1 MGALW
6 HMGATCVAMSRYGR
20 IATLWGGIEVMTR
33 WRLGRPDPR
42 WRTAYCVGVGLFLA
56 SALLSA
62 CASGAASSA
71 HKAQARLDA
80 ELQAAR
86 TTFHVPEGLL
96 QPIVVQEKSALA
108 SSVSGS
114 DKSLQSASATYTH
127 LYGQVVALEHMT
139 PDQARVQ
146 AQSDVQQLTKSLQKV
161 QDDGFKEAAQ
171 YQPRLQQAQKQLGSA
186 ATTDDYFAVSN
197 YTEAQTAAVQLVEPV
212 YKQVQTFDA
221 LVTSQNQA
229 LGIVA
234 PAAQPLE
241 CAGGATEA
249 YFWENDNVMVTLPA
263 PQNAPTYEYQQWP
276 EQDLALFRAASSA
289 QQYNALS
296 ALLAAQTQQLKA
308 DVASAIPLQA
318 AYDVQTFQA
327 DVATYQQGGGNDSSF
342 QQMAN
347 QDAKALDSA
356 KTFADYTAVVKSI
369 QKHRASFAFPLLKV
383 KTQLDLKTL
392 QQLVNQAQALQ
403 TIDPANSQPYPD
415 GYEYASQ
422 NTGVG
427 DAQQRLANAQ
437 TQDDFQAVDQEIQM
451 LTVNLQAMLQ
461 NLNDTTP
468 SDQPHKT
475 DLSLLQHYG
484 ITNTRVMVVSLREQ
498 EARMYENGQFV
509 KAMKV
514 TTGNPDLPS
523 PPGLH
528 CILYE
533 MQNYDDISPFPKG
546 SQYYYNP
553 THINYGMVYSYYGY
567 IVHDAWWRSWF
578 GKYSNL
584 PHYDPI
590 SFNNGSHGCVNLPL
604 DDMAWLFNWGS
615 VGTPVLV
622 Y

>member
-1 MGALW
+1 M
-6 HMGATCVAMSRYGR
+6 
-20 IATLWGGIEVMTR
+20 EQ
-33 WRLGRPDPR
+33 RLARHPICTKR
-42 WRTAYCVGVGLFLA
+42 RMVYLFSVVLFLT

-80 ELQAAR
+80 ELQTAR
-86 TTFHVPEGLL
+86 TTFHVPDGVL
-96 QPIVVQEKSALA
+96 QPIIAQEKIVVAGA
-108 SSVSGS
+108 VNGS
-114 DKSLQSASATYTH
+114 DKTLQNANASYTA
-127 LYGQVVALEHMT
+127 LYHQVVSDEHMA
-139 PDQARVQ
+139 PSQARTQ
-146 AQSDVQQLTKSLQKV
+146 TLTDLKQFSSALQDVQTAGYQ
-161 QDDGFKEAAQ
+161 EAAQ
-171 YQPRLQQAQKQLGSA
+171 YQPRLQQAQQQFTSA
-186 ATTDDYFAVSN
+186 VTTSDFFAASN
-197 YTEAQTAAVQLVEPV
+197 FMEAQTAAVKLIEPV
-212 YKQVQTFDA
+212 YKRLQTFDS
-221 LVTSQNQA
+221 LVSSQNAA

-234 PAAQPLE
+234 STAQPLE
-241 CAGGATEA
+241 CAGGATES
-249 YFWENDNVMVTLPA
+249 YFWQDSNVTVTLPA

-276 EQDLALFRAASSA
+276 AQDLALFRAASSA
-289 QQYNALS
+289 DQYNALS
-296 ALLAAQTQQLKA
+296 SLLNAQTQQVAA
-308 DVASAIPLQA
+308 DIASAIPQQA
-318 AYDVQTFQA
+318 AYVVQTFQS
-327 DVATYQQGGGNDSSF
+327 DVQTYEQGGGTDTSF

-347 QDAKALDSA
+347 QDAQALDSA
-356 KTFADYTAVVKSI
+356 KTFADYTAVVKAV

-383 KTQLDLKTL
+383 QTQRDLQTL
-392 QQLVNQAQALQ
+392 QQLVNQAQAIQ
-403 TIDPANSQPYPD
+403 TIDPANNLPYPD

-437 TQDDFQAVDQEIQM
+437 TADDYQAVDQEIQM

-461 NLNDTTP
+461 NLNDKTA
-468 SDQPHKT
+468 SDQPHQT
-475 DLSLLQHYG
+475 DMSLMQHYG
-484 ITNTRVMVVSLREQ
+484 ITSTRVMVVSLREQ
-498 EARMYENGQFV
+498 EARMYENGKFV

-523 PPGLH
+523 PPGVH

-546 SQYYYNP
+546 SPYYYNP
-553 THINYGMVYSYYGY
+553 THINFGMVYSYYGY

-604 DDMAWLFNWGS
+604 SDMSWLFSWGS
-615 VGTPVLV
+615 VGMPVVV

>member
-1 MGALW
+1 MEQRR
-6 HMGATCVAMSRYGR
+6 VER
-20 IATLWGGIEVMTR
+20 
-33 WRLGRPDPR
+33 RLNVRR
-42 WRTAYCVGVGLFLA
+42 RNAYCLGVGLFLM
-56 SALLSA
+56 SAILSA

-80 ELQAAR
+80 ELQTAR
-86 TTFHVPEGLL
+86 TAFHVPDGLL
-96 QPIVVQEKSALA
+96 QPIVSQEKTASASA
-108 SSVSGS
+108 ASGS
-114 DKSLQSASATYTH
+114 DKSLQSASATYAH
-127 LYGQVVALEHMT
+127 LYSQVVALEHMT

-146 AQSDVQQLTKSLQKV
+146 AQSDIQQLTKSLKKV
-161 QDDGFKEAAQ
+161 TDDGFKEGAQ
-171 YQPRLQQAQKQLGSA
+171 YQPRLDQAQKQFGTA
-186 ATTDDYFAVSN
+186 ATTNDYFAVSS
-197 YTEAQTAAVQLVEPV
+197 YTEAQTAAVQLIEPV
-212 YKQVQTFDA
+212 YKQLQTFDA

-234 PAAQPLE
+234 AAPQPLE

-249 YFWENDNVMVTLPA
+249 YFWENDNIMVTLPA

-276 EQDLALFRAASSA
+276 DQDLALFRAASSA
-289 QQYNALS
+289 QQFNALS
-296 ALLAAQTQQLKA
+296 ALLAAQMQQLKA

-327 DVATYQQGGGNDSSF
+327 DVQTYQQSGGTDSSF
-342 QQMAN
+342 QKMAN
-347 QDAKALDSA
+347 QDAQTLDAA
-356 KTFADYTAVVKSI
+356 KTFADYTSVVKSV
-369 QKHRASFAFPLLKV
+369 QKHRAAFAFPLLKV
-383 KTQLDLKTL
+383 QTQRDLKTL

-403 TIDPANSQPYPD
+403 TIDPANNQPYPD

-437 TQDDFQAVDQEIQM
+437 TQDDYQAVDQEIQM

-461 NLNDTTP
+461 NLNDNTP

-475 DLSLLQHYG
+475 DMSLLQHYG
-484 ITNTRVMVVSLREQ
+484 VTNTRVMVVSLREQ
-498 EARMYENGQFV
+498 EARMYDNGQFV
-509 KAMKV
+509 KALKV

-533 MQNYDDISPFPKG
+533 MQNYDDISPFPQT
-546 SQYYYNP
+546 SPYYYKP

-615 VGTPVLV
+615 VGMPVLV